1 MRSVHDIILRYF
13 ILPSHFNLVMIPGV
27 RWLTPC
33 ARPLNHTAN
42 TLAYIMTSNENVTH
56 ALIMETG
63 RSHTQASAHG
73 LGSKRDTWLL
83 SPVPRAVRVCVWPLL
98 QLPAAAAEL
107 CPSAN
112 WATFSQL
119 VQHEPKRTGAAV
131 AWHQARPC
139 LNSVLP
145 ARTLASLC
153 ACRGI
158 LHQQPTHTPTKR
170 AKR

>member
-1 MRSVHDIILRYF
+1 M
-13 ILPSHFNLVMIPGV
+13 
-27 RWLTPC
+27 RWLIPC

-63 RSHTQASAHG
+63 RSHTQASVHI
-73 LGSKRDTWLL
+73 LGSKRDTWLP
-83 SPVPRAVRVCVWPLL
+83 STVPRAVRVCVWPLL
-98 QLPAAAAEL
+98 QLPAAAAEP

-131 AWHQARPC
+131 AWHSARPC
-139 LNSVLP
+139 PNTVLP
-145 ARTLASLC
+145 AHMLASLR

-158 LHQQPTHTPTKR
+158 LHQQPTHTHTHLPKEQR
-170 AKR
+170 DSESVV